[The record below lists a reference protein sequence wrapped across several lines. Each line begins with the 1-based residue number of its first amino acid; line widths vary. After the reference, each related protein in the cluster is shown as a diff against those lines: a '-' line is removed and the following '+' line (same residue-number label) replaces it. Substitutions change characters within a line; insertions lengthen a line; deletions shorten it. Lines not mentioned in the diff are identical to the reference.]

1 MRDVAPNRQ
10 DGKPA
15 ASVSTARIIAI
26 ANQKG
31 GVGKTTTAVNL
42 ATAVAA
48 CHQRV
53 LLMDMDP
60 QGNAGTG
67 LGAPPAAAG
76 RGAYGMIIGGR
87 PAQGEIRPSNVPG
100 LDLIPSSVELAG
112 AEVELTEAEDRE
124 YRLRHILAAMR
135 QDYDYILID
144 CPPALGFLTLNALCA
159 ADSVLVPL
167 QCEYYALEGLSHLMR
182 TLERVR
188 RRLNPA
194 LTIQG
199 IVLTMYDRRNN
210 LSAMVAEDVRKH
222 LGDRVYQTMIPRN
235 VRISEAPSHGQPVL
249 LYDIQSSGAQAYV
262 HLAGEFLARDGRS
275 AS

>member
-1 MRDVAPNRQ
+1 MRD
-10 DGKPA
+10 DPA
-15 ASVSTARIIAI
+15 DQPQAETAGGRAARIVAI

-31 GVGKTTTAVNL
+31 GVGKTTTTVNL

-48 CHQRV
+48 CRQRV
-53 LLMDMDP
+53 LVMDMDP

-67 LGAPPAAAG
+67 LGAPAAAAG
-76 RGAYGMIIGGR
+76 RGAYGMIIGNR
-87 PAQGEIRPSNVPG
+87 AAAGEILSSRVPG
-100 LDLIPSSVELAG
+100 LDLISSSVELAG
-112 AEVELTEAEDRE
+112 AEVELAEARNRE
-124 YRLRHILAAMR
+124 YRLRHMLAAVR
-135 QDYDYILID
+135 GQYDYILID

-159 ADSVLVPL
+159 ADAVLVPL

-249 LYDIQSSGAQAYV
+249 LYDIQSTGAQAYV
-262 HLAGEFLARDGRS
+262 RLAGEFLARNGRP